1 MTKRILVTEELHPR
15 GIAILEAAKNVE
27 IVRINNVEHETLRN
41 AVQDVDGVVVRSAI
55 LTADILEL
63 APRLKVVSRH
73 GVGCDNIDVE
83 HLSSRGIPMAI
94 AAGANA
100 LSVAEHTLGLML
112 SCARDLVQQ
121 DELVK
126 NGRWSERG
134 KFGARD
140 LYGAKVVVLGFGR
153 VGRRV
158 TPLLK
163 AMGMD
168 VVVADIQ
175 LDKALAKEMGCRGVM
190 DFRPELAGA
199 DFLTLHVPLDDSTRH
214 IISNAELAAMNKGG
228 IVINCARGGVV
239 DNNALIDALEA
250 GHIRAAGVDVM
261 PVEPPEPNHPLILR
275 KDVVMT
281 PHNGAGAVSA
291 RIAMSEMAAQNALD
305 ALDGTLADECIFNI
319 GSLKRQ

>member
-1 MTKRILVTEELHPR
+1 MAKRILVTEEIHPR
-15 GIAILEAAKNVE
+15 GMAILEAAEDIE
-27 IVRINNVEHETLRN
+27 IVRVDDAQPQTLLK
-41 AVQDVDGVVVRSAI
+41 AVKDVDAIVVRSAI
-55 LTADILEL
+55 LTADIFKA
-63 APRLKVVSRH
+63 APKLRVVSRH
-73 GVGCDNIDVE
+73 GVGCDNIDVA
-83 HLSSRGIPMAI
+83 HLSARGIPMAI

-112 SCARDLVQQ
+112 SCARDLIKQ
-121 DELVK
+121 DDLVK
-126 NGRWSERG
+126 NGLWANRNNYI
-134 KFGARD
+134 ARD

-175 LDKALAKEMGCRGVM
+175 LDGALALKMGCRGVK

-214 IISNAELAAMNKGG
+214 IISTAELAAMNKGSV
-228 IVINCARGGVV
+228 VINCARGGVV
-239 DNNALIDALEA
+239 DNDALIDALDS

-261 PVEPPEPNHPLILR
+261 PVEPPEPDHPLILR
-275 KDVVMT
+275 EDVVMT

-291 RIAMSEMAAQNALD
+291 RIAMAEMAAQNALD

-319 GSLKRQ
+319 GSLKRR